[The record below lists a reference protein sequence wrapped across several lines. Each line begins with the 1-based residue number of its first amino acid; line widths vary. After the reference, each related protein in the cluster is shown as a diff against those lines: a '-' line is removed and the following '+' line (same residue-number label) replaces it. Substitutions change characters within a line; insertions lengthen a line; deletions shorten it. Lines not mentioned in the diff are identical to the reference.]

1 MGGEIVSERLR
12 LRINVRNK
20 LHSLAHSHPSYS
32 WSARQDKENMGG
44 LRDKG
49 GLKQK
54 DALCT
59 AGKIILQ
66 TTSFTQGRDKKI
78 LKVLKD
84 LSM

>member
-1 MGGEIVSERLR
+1 MSEISCT
-12 LRINVRNK
+12 
-20 LHSLAHSHPSYS
+20 HSHPSYS